1 MRTERFWAPLSP
13 LLPSASP
20 ERRTLRRLPADFY
33 GVEVVAGG
41 RYLRRIK
48 NVSSDGL
55 LLVNPLG
62 DERPGQIIDLELPRR
77 AVNQPVTTLQFE
89 VVHVEAGK
97 VGVRRLDSAEPLQVD
112 QLGGPIV
119 L

>member
-1 MRTERFWAPLSP
+1 MHEPFWVPLSP

-20 ERRTLRRLPADFY
+20 ERRTLRRQPADFY
-33 GVEVVAGG
+33 GVEIVDGG

-62 DERPGQIIDLELPRR
+62 DERPGQIIDLELPHRSSD
-77 AVNQPVTTLQFE
+77 QPVTTLPFE
-89 VVHVEAGK
+89 VVYVEAGK
-97 VGVRRLDSAEPLQVD
+97 VGVRRLDSAEPLEVD
-112 QLGGPIV
+112 QLGGPIT

>member
-1 MRTERFWAPLSP
+1 MRTNQFWAPLSP

-20 ERRTLRRLPADFY
+20 ERRNLRRQPADFY
-33 GVEVVAGG
+33 GVEIVAGA

-62 DERPGQIIDLELPRR
+62 DERPGQVIDLELPRR
-77 AVNQPVTTLQFE
+77 STSQPVLTVQLE
-89 VVHVEAGK
+89 VVYVEAGK
-97 VGVRRLDSAEPLQVD
+97 VGVRRLDSDQPLQVD
-112 QLGGPIV
+112 QLGGPIT

>member
-1 MRTERFWAPLSP
+1 MAADRFWAPLSP

-20 ERRTLRRLPADFY
+20 ERRTLRRQPADFY
-33 GVEVVAGG
+33 GVEVVNGA

-77 AVNQPVTTLQFE
+77 SPTQPVMTVQLE
-89 VVHVEAGK
+89 VVYVEAGK
-97 VGVRRLDSAEPLQVD
+97 VGVRRLDWDQPLEVD
-112 QLGGPIV
+112 QLGGPIA